1 MTKQGL
7 KYISDKLKDAGI
19 PYAFMVWSKEV
30 TYPYFVG
37 EYTETEPLYEYG
49 ESETTF
55 MITGTAK
62 GSWLALENAKDTIR
76 ELFPEDGAGHIF
88 VNGVGIAVMYS
99 DSKPIPT
106 NTDELKRIQINLK
119 IKEWRVK

>member
-7 KYISDKLKDAGI
+7 KYISDKLTEAGI
-19 PYAFMVWSKEV
+19 PYAFMVWTKPL

-49 ESETTF
+49 ESQCTF
-55 MITGTAK
+55 MLTGTAN
-62 GSWLALENAKDTIR
+62 GSWLTLENAKEQIR
-76 ELFPEDGAGHIF
+76 ELFCDSGTGHIF
-88 VNGVGIAVMYS
+88 ENGMGIAVMYS

-106 NTDELKRIQINLK
+106 NTDELKRIQINLQV
-119 IKEWRVK
+119 KEWRVK

>member
-7 KYISDKLKDAGI
+7 KYISDKLTGAGI
-19 PYAFMVWSKEV
+19 PYAFMVWSREV

-49 ESETTF
+49 ERESTF

-62 GSWLALENAKDTIR
+62 GSWLTLENAKEQIA
-76 ELFPEDGAGHIF
+76 ELFGCEGTTHIF
-88 VNGVGIAVMYS
+88 ENGTGIAVMYT